1 MIKLANEKKIIGWQ
15 NFYRIQ
21 IKTKYY
27 GCNTN
32 SIRTTWRTSHPNPK
46 KTFKNPTKKNSLYFR
61 KWNFLALI
69 LKKILIF
76 SQKKAFL
83 IISQKKVFPVS
94 RNGTLQFSVQ
104 ACKIRKSAQ
113 RKIVYTSG
121 NKNREKNLIFLTIFL
136 YLRKWNFWVKSLRF
150 FWYFRRELA
159 KTETSLYFLK
169 KKFYLIFFIRIFFIR
184 RNFYVASNK
193 FRFLFFF
200 NNMFIFF

>member
-46 KTFKNPTKKNSLYFR
+46 NIFKNPTKKNSLYFR

-94 RNGTLQFSVQ
+94 QNGTLHFSVQ
-104 ACKIRKSAQ
+104 GLQNKKICPE
-113 RKIVYTSG
+113 KIVYTSG
-121 NKNREKNLIFLTIFL
+121 NKNHEKNSYISYYILIFKEMELLSPKFKI
-136 YLRKWNFWVKSLRF
+136 
-150 FWYFRRELA
+150 FWYFRKELA

-169 KKFYLIFFIRIFFIR
+169 K
-184 RNFYVASNK
+184 NFLLN
-193 FRFLFFF
+193 FLH
-200 NNMFIFF
+200 